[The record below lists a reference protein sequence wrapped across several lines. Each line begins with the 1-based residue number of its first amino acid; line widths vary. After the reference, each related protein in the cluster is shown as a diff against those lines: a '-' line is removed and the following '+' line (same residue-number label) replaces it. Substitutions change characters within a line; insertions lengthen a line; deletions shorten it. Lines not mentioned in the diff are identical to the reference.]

1 MSHFTFYAKNLRALR
16 SLNWSPSGIS
26 LLVGANGAGKSTALQ
41 ALKFLRAA
49 IDQDAAEAVSPAFGG
64 SYNLRHR
71 DAAENEHIEIGM
83 RLENLDFRLR
93 LVAGMLGSYHVAAT
107 LQEGSKEIFRGTLS
121 GAAINQLVTAS
132 SADPAVLDLMVFVR
146 GICGFH
152 DPDISGLRDGS
163 NVAHTKQLDSRGR
176 NAVTMLRAWFQSR
189 PDRWRYEFVITGL
202 RAAFPGLIAD
212 LDFVE
217 AGNTIAARVYR
228 PGSEMP
234 APLGA
239 EANGVLAMLVL
250 LCDLAAAEESGIV
263 AIDEPENSLHPFA
276 IRVFARLAD
285 QLARRRD
292 LTVLLATHSPV
303 LLDAFNDQPEQVYV
317 LDGTTE
323 PAPVRLT
330 ELKNPDWL
338 RQFRL
343 GELYT
348 DDAIVSNDDRG

>member
-1 MSHFTFYAKNLRALR
+1 MSTFTLYAKNLRALR
-16 SLNWSPSGIS
+16 SLNWSPSGVS
-26 LLVGANGAGKSTALQ
+26 LLVGANGAGKSTTLQ
-41 ALKFLRAA
+41 ALTFLRAV
-49 IDQDAAEAVSPAFGG
+49 IDRDAAEAVSTVFGG
-64 SYNLRHR
+64 VYNLRHR
-71 DAAENEHIEIGM
+71 ETARDEQIEIGI
-83 RLENLDFRLR
+83 RLKNIDFRLQ
-93 LVAGMLGSYHVAAT
+93 LEAESIGPYWVTAT
-107 LQEGSKEIFRGTLS
+107 LQQRGSNEISRISSTVIYQYL
-121 GAAINQLVTAS
+121 NAS
-132 SADPAVLDLMVFVR
+132 KDDPAVLDLMMFCR
-146 GICGFH
+146 GICAFH
-152 DPDISGLRDGS
+152 DPDICNLRDGS
-163 NVAHTKQLDSRGR
+163 NIAHTKQLDRRGR
-176 NAVTMLRAWFQSR
+176 NAVTMLRTWFQSR
-189 PDRWRYEFVITGL
+189 PERWRYDFVITGL

-228 PGSEMP
+228 PGSELP

-250 LCDLAAAEESGIV
+250 LCALAAAEEGGIV

-276 IRVFARLAD
+276 IRVFVRLAD

-292 LTVLLATHSPV
+292 LTVILATHSPV
-303 LLDAFNDQPEQVYV
+303 LLDAFNDRPEQVYV

-348 DDAIVSNDDRG
+348 DDAIVSNDDRE

>member
-1 MSHFTFYAKNLRALR
+1 MSTFTLYAKNLRALR
-16 SLNWSPSGIS
+16 SLEWSPSGIS
-26 LLVGANGAGKSTALQ
+26 LLVGANGAGKSTTLNT
-41 ALKFLRAA
+41 LNFLRTA
-49 IDQDAAEAVSPAFGG
+49 IDRDVGNAAVMAFGG
-64 SYNLRHR
+64 AYQLRHCN
-71 DAAENEHIEIGM
+71 AADDEQIEIGI
-83 RLENLDFRLR
+83 RLGRLR
-93 LVAGMLGSYHVAAT
+93 LSLRAEFVGVFDDPPEAMFCDEEV
-107 LQEGSKEIFRGTLS
+107 EVFRGTLI
-121 GAAINQLVTAS
+121 GNDRPLAALAGS
-132 SADPAVLDLMVFVR
+132 STLFWPFANIIRNIGV
-146 GICGFH
+146 FH
-152 DPDISGLRDGS
+152 DPDLCSLRDGS
-163 NVAHTKQLDSRGR
+163 HIAHTQRLDSRGT
-176 NAVTMLRAWFQSR
+176 NAVTMLRTWFLSR
-189 PDRWRYEFVITGL
+189 PERWRYDFVITGL

-228 PGSEMP
+228 PGSELP

-250 LCDLAAAEESGIV
+250 LCALAAAEEGGIV

-276 IRVFARLAD
+276 IRVFVRLAD

-292 LTVLLATHSPV
+292 LTVILATHSPV

-348 DDAIVSNDDRG
+348 DDAIVSNDDGE